1 MEKKLNEKFEESSLE
16 RIRKVSEELKRVG
29 GESKKE
35 NPQAVTDPSPIQKE
49 EKIAP
54 EIKFAEIKTESSD
67 TRAIAKGE
75 DERSSSTLTQE
86 RLKLEKILQEINNLK
101 GRICQRIEFI
111 KTLERRKRE
120 IEKQLTS
127 LGEKNPNFL
136 EETKKK
142 LDNLREHIK

>member
-1 MEKKLNEKFEESSLE
+1 MEKKLNEKFEGPSLE
-16 RIRKVSEELKRVG
+16 RIRKVAEELKRVG

-35 NPQAVTDPSPIQKE
+35 NPQVVTDLPSIQKE

-54 EIKFAEIKTESSD
+54 EIKLAEIKTELSD
-67 TRAIAKGE
+67 
-75 DERSSSTLTQE
+75 LTQE

-101 GRICQRIEFI
+101 GRICRRIEFI

-120 IEKQLTS
+120 IEKQLVS
-127 LGEKNPNFL
+127 LGEENPNFL

>member
-16 RIRKVSEELKRVG
+16 RIRKVAQELKKVA
-29 GESKKE
+29 GESRKE
-35 NPQAVTDPSPIQKE
+35 NPQAVTDFPPIQKE

-54 EIKFAEIKTESSD
+54 EINLAEIKTELSD
-67 TRAIAKGE
+67 
-75 DERSSSTLTQE
+75 LTQE
-86 RLKLEKILQEINNLK
+86 RLKLEKILQEMNNLK

-120 IEKQLTS
+120 IEKQLAS

-136 EETKKK
+136 EEVKNK
-142 LDNLREHIK
+142 LDNLRGHIK